1 MVFTGDFVQI
11 SEIFDFRL
19 EKLIPNVMN
28 KQEADRFFTYEG
40 SLTTPGCYESV
51 TWIVL
56 NSHPV
61 VTDDQVL
68 LLISIM
74 HGKIQHHSQMAWG
87 SLTFYVF
94 SSH

>member
-1 MVFTGDFVQI
+1 MQI

-28 KQEADRFFTYEG
+28 SMQADRFFTYEG

-51 TWIVL
+51 TWIVF

-61 VTDDQVL
+61 ITDDQVRKKL
-68 LLISIM
+68 LSVILSI
-74 HGKIQHHSQMAWG
+74 IARI
-87 SLTFYVF
+87 
-94 SSH
+94 